1 MSPVHSRPI
10 RLVGESSPWDVTVC
24 TVTDSDCLRKP
35 FGENLKG
42 TVAMKLKVD
51 CMVDVKRQL
60 TVPVDLEVEVGIPF
74 DYAHFRS
81 VGGKGKILATDG
93 TREGYTL
100 TVVLTENKRHYPYND
115 PDWQQAASHY
125 AREHVYGALTAGLS
139 AEQRAFVSVSAIAT
153 SAVKP
158 LNLLVR
164 QQSAKGLHAHLLVKQ
179 GGRLYGAPGRH
190 GRRGAGTAHPAQ
202 RAHLGWRSVCGRA
215 HAHCLDRTD

>member
-1 MSPVHSRPI
+1 M
-10 RLVGESSPWDVTVC
+10 
-24 TVTDSDCLRKP
+24 
-35 FGENLKG
+35 
-42 TVAMKLKVD
+42 
-51 CMVDVKRQL
+51 
-60 TVPVDLEVEVGIPF
+60 PVDLEVEVGIPF

-100 TVVLTENKRHYPYND
+100 TVVLTENKRHYPYNN
-115 PDWQQAASHY
+115 PDWQQAAAHY

-164 QQSAKGLHAHLLVKQ
+164 QQSAKGLHAHLLVKGVAFMEPPGAMDNTVPAPARPIPLNAHILD
-179 GGRLYGAPGRH
+179 GGLSADGLTPSASIGRIKIRFGPGGDCRVKNDIWYPPAH
-190 GRRGAGTAHPAQ
+190 VAEEREAVTTCGAG
-202 RAHLGWRSVCGRA
+202 
-215 HAHCLDRTD
+215 